1 MRFAFN
7 SQNFRP
13 HTGRPLNSMRVL
25 KFAFVAIL
33 ALTTSAV
40 YAEDIGTYQEESRA
54 VAMPFMKQLDAENQ
68 KAIKE
73 GGVESAIKVCKE
85 IAPKLAGDVSRQNG
99 WKVTRVS
106 LKVRNPMLGMP
117 DAWEQKN
124 LQAFEERAT
133 KGEKTESMEQ
143 AEIVQ
148 EPDGKYFRYMK
159 AIVMQPGC
167 LACHGNAGQI
177 PDTVKVKLGED
188 YPRDKARGY
197 SVGQI
202 RGAVSIKR
210 PL

>member
-1 MRFAFN
+1 MKCN
-7 SQNFRP
+7 SAS
-13 HTGRPLNSMRVL
+13 GIDRVQRL
-25 KFAFVAIL
+25 TLIALL

-40 YAEDIGTYQEESRA
+40 YAEDVNKYQEESRA
-54 VAMPFMKQLDAENQ
+54 VAMPFLKQLAAENQ

-73 GGVESAIKVCKE
+73 GGAESAIKVCKE
-85 IAPKLAGDVSRQNG
+85 IAPKLAGEVSRQYG

-106 LKVRNPMLGMP
+106 LKVRNPLLGMP

-124 LQAFEERAT
+124 LQAFEDRAT

-167 LACHGNAGQI
+167 LACHGNAEQI
-177 PDTVKVKLGED
+177 PVNVKAKLSED
-188 YPRDKARGY
+188 YPHDKATGY

-210 PL
+210 PI